1 VYKPS
6 KETAMNTA
14 RQATFALAAALAALP
29 LSAQTPAQTPAPGTV
44 QQKVTGPQARYWVSA
59 ETASGLSMAA
69 MQGGGLGAMMG
80 AMMGGSGPRRSLR
93 LELGSVRDANP
104 AEAVHAIPTALGM
117 GTGLNLLG
125 ERAAAPPEPV
135 ERDIPEAPERGETP
149 KGRMLFFW
157 GCGENVGPGQPV
169 ILDFALLSQ
178 GVLPPNMRSVT
189 VRASR
194 SGPSYGRD
202 RGYAEWPNRKD
213 SKAVPAAGSLV
224 GEHRVQGGFVP
235 DIRFAVGS
243 GHDFMEPLALR
254 QSKPAAGGQL
264 LEWNRVATALGYFA
278 NGMGF
283 KRDGGEGGEGGDIVY
298 WNSSSAR
305 LLGGE
310 QLMGFLPPAE
320 TERLVREN
328 VVLRPDTTQ
337 CQVPR
342 QVTEAAGGELMMV
355 NLNAFGPELNVV
367 HPPRPEDPRI
377 TWEQVYAVKL
387 RLRSY
392 TGAIA
397 GMEGRS
403 RRDARRPEP
412 TLTSQGQAPAQ
423 EQAPAPGTPA
433 APAAAEAV
441 KNVLRGILGR

>member
-1 VYKPS
+1 MMTS
-6 KETAMNTA
+6 
-14 RQATFALAAALAALP
+14 RQATLALAASLAALP
-29 LSAQTPAQTPAPGTV
+29 VAAQTPAPAPAQGAV

-59 ETASGLSMAA
+59 ETGSGVSMAA

-104 AEAVHAIPTALGM
+104 AEAVHAIPAALGM
-117 GTGLNLLG
+117 GAGLNLLG

-135 ERDIPEAPERGETP
+135 ERDFPEPPERGETP
-149 KGRMLFFW
+149 KGRLLFFW

-178 GVLPPNMRSVT
+178 GVLPPNMRSVSI
-189 VRASR
+189 RASR

-213 SKAVPAAGSLV
+213 GKAVPAAGSLV
-224 GEHRVQGGFVP
+224 GEHRVQGGFIP
-235 DIRFAVGS
+235 DIRLAVG
-243 GHDFMEPLALR
+243 GGQDFMEPLTLR
-254 QSKPAAGGQL
+254 QSKPASGGQL

-283 KRDGGEGGEGGDIVY
+283 KRDAGDGGDIVY

-342 QVTEAAGGELMMV
+342 QVTEAAGGELMML

-367 HPPRPEDPRI
+367 HPPRPEDPRV

-412 TLTSQGQAPAQ
+412 GQTSQAPAPAQ
-423 EQAPAPGTPA
+423 EPGAAPATPG